1 MTCFRNSSFHDFH
14 ICQVGKE
21 KREKARGKRD
31 LDLGKE
37 PDPRARGGTLAEAD
51 LGGKRGKAEGMVGGG
66 WTKMWKDEQIQRGS
80 MKTHQ
85 FSYAA
90 VFIHFWT

>member
-21 KREKARGKRD
+21 KREKALRGKRD

-37 PDPRARGGTLAEAD
+37 PEPRASGGTLAEAD
-51 LGGKRGKAEGMVGGG
+51 LGRKKGGSGLEEGRAEEDAGGRTDIETRLG
-66 WTKMWKDEQIQRGS
+66 LIQGGR
-80 MKTHQ
+80 
-85 FSYAA
+85 
-90 VFIHFWT
+90 